1 METIFERKKKLWL
14 LFFFYLD
21 FLSRPF
27 KNNRT
32 AGEGREHFFNS
43 SLQLPPASQTDISR
57 AITAESY
64 LLHIA
69 SSRTRTGN
77 IWFPSESSL
86 ITKLRALCFL
96 SSKQLLLVL

>member
-1 METIFERKKKLWL
+1 MLRTLYIKNARTWPFMLILSPSIVSNIKNVNFRDISVFVYGNDLRTEKKLWL

-57 AITAESY
+57 ATTAES
-64 LLHIA
+64 
-69 SSRTRTGN
+69 
-77 IWFPSESSL
+77 
-86 ITKLRALCFL
+86 
-96 SSKQLLLVL
+96 